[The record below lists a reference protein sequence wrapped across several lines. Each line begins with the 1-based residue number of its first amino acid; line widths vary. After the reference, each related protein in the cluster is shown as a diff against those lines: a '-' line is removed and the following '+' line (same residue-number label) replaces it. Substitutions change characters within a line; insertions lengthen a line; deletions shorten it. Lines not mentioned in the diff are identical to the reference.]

1 MPSTN
6 LISTSKSND
15 FVTLNKFLKYTH
27 AIKNDNMIIKMI
39 MVRKE
44 FYISF

>member
-6 LISTSKSND
+6 LISTSND